1 MQGPKKL
8 TLANLPTPVQPLEK
22 LSTKLGQANDKSP
35 IIHIKRDDFSGIEI
49 SGNKIRK
56 LEYSLL
62 EAQQQGCDLLI
73 TCGGIQS
80 NHCRATA
87 AIGAK
92 LGYKVVLLLMGES
105 CEAPVGNHFMDGL
118 FGATV
123 HMIAPGD
130 GVASLETLFPE
141 YKAKYE
147 AEGYQPYLIPTGAS
161 NGIGAFGYKNCI
173 QEIMATNDGN
183 DYDAIV
189 ATIGSAGTYAGLLL
203 GKEAYGFKG
212 DIIGINI
219 AGDQDYFFKRTKE
232 IIDESNAYMPSSVTI
247 PDEWI
252 KIIDGYQG
260 DGYALNKPEDFAFIK
275 EVAALEGLL
284 VDPVYTGKALK
295 GLVNECRE
303 GRFDAY
309 NKVLFIHTGGLYGL
323 LAKSEE
329 MSAHI

>member
-8 TLANLPTPVQPLEK
+8 KLANLPTPIQPLDK
-22 LSTKLGQANDKSP
+22 LSAKLAEANEKSP

-62 EAQQQGCDLLI
+62 EAQDQACDLLI

-92 LGYKVVLLLMGES
+92 LGYKVVLLLMGED
-105 CEAPVGNHFMDGL
+105 CDAPVGNHFMDGL

-123 HMIAPGD
+123 HMISPGD
-130 GVASLETLFPE
+130 GVASLEALFPE

-147 AEGYQPYLIPTGAS
+147 AEGYKPYLIPTGAS

-173 QEIMATNDGN
+173 KEIMDTNEGN

-219 AGDQDYFFKRTKE
+219 AGDYDYFFKRTKE
-232 IIDESNAYMPSSVTI
+232 IIEASNAYMPNPVTL

-260 DGYALNKPEDFAFIK
+260 EGYALNKPDDFTFIK

-309 NKVLFIHTGGLYGL
+309 KKVLFIHTGGLYGL

>member
-1 MQGPKKL
+1 MQGPKKRN
-8 TLANLPTPVQPLEK
+8 LANLPTPVQTLEK
-22 LSTKLGQANDKSP
+22 LSVKLGEINGNSP
-35 IIHIKRDDFSGIEI
+35 SIHIKRDDFSGIEI

-56 LEYSLL
+56 LEYSLQ
-62 EAQQQGCDLLI
+62 EAQDQGCDLLI

-92 LGYKVVLLLMGES
+92 LGFKVVLLLMGEP
-105 CEAPVGNHFMDGL
+105 CDAPVGNHFMDGL
-118 FGATV
+118 FGATL
-123 HMIAPGD
+123 HMIAPND
-130 GVASLETLFPE
+130 GIASLESLFPK
-141 YKAKYE
+141 YKAQYE
-147 AEGYQPYLIPTGAS
+147 KEGYKPYLIPTGAS

-173 QEIMATNDGN
+173 KEIMDLNGGN

-219 AGDQDYFFKRTKE
+219 AGDHDYFFNRTKE
-232 IIDESNAYMPSSVTI
+232 IIEESNGYMTKPVII

-260 DGYALNKPEDFAFIK
+260 DGYALNKPEDFTFIK
-275 EVAALEGLL
+275 EIGMLEGLL

-295 GLVNECRE
+295 GLVNECHQ
-303 GRFDAY
+303 GHFDKY

-323 LAKSEE
+323 LAKAQE
-329 MSAHI
+329 MSSHI